1 MAEVCS
7 NFRKI
12 KGKARVFVKYADKI
26 QAITA
31 LRQLKH
37 QFDDLGVANCC
48 QKDTVREVTIPMG
61 ENGTFSLRFKNV
73 GPMGEIFR
81 KHKIYQVFDKRR
93 SETSTQV
100 II

>member
-48 QKDTVREVTIPMG
+48 QKDTVREVTIRVAIAH
-61 ENGTFSLRFKNV
+61 E
-73 GPMGEIFR
+73 R
-81 KHKIYQVFDKRR
+81 KR
-93 SETSTQV
+93 
-100 II
+100 

>member
-12 KGKARVFVKYADKI
+12 KGKARVFVKYGDKI

-48 QKDTVREVTIPMG
+48 QKDVVREVTIPVG
-61 ENGTFSLRFKNV
+61 KDGTFSVRFKNI
-73 GPMGEIFR
+73 GPMGDIFR
-81 KHKIYQVFDKRR
+81 RQEIYQV
-93 SETSTQV
+93 
-100 II
+100 